1 MRRITNEILGVKGLN
16 FCILFS
22 TQTFDYNYHDS
33 FTRGVEA
40 YVTAEANVAASSNQ
54 SVDVVREAKF
64 TVEAAKDKQFFF
76 DDNSGALALPFTFA
90 FLPFNDDEVG
100 LCS

>member
-1 MRRITNEILGVKGLN
+1 MIWEQNLSPCRELIFLNRKGGGG
-16 FCILFS
+16 
-22 TQTFDYNYHDS
+22 
-33 FTRGVEA
+33 GVEA

>member
-1 MRRITNEILGVKGLN
+1 M
-16 FCILFS
+16 FS

-90 FLPFNDDEVG
+90 FLPFNDDVR
-100 LCS
+100 LVSVLSLNFNLTPILLSR